1 MNVVLIDNYDSFT
14 NNVAQYLYEVG
25 GESPVI
31 VPNSTPYAYLPL
43 QWADAVV
50 LSPGPGRPSEE
61 ADFGVCA
68 EVIARCGLPVLG
80 ICLGHQ
86 GIAEF
91 FGGTTAHAPEP
102 VHGIVDTV
110 THTATGLFEGLPQ
123 DLPVVRYHSLVST
136 GLPDELEAVAWNADG
151 LVMGLAHRELPV
163 WGVQFHPESI
173 ETQGGHRILSN
184 FLQMASRHVRGGT
197 ASRPALAAPAVRA
210 FEEAG
215 GETRLAL
222 RAVPLPDAGSPEE
235 EFARRYAGDPR
246 AFWLDS
252 ENSEHPEA
260 RLSVMGGGSG
270 AGAVAFSYDLPSR
283 TLTLE
288 GPSGRA
294 AVEGDVFE
302 LLEQVT
308 SAVRVELEPPDGREW
323 PWPFKGGL
331 VGYFGYELQAL
342 TGGSE
347 RFRATTPDA
356 WFLHTREFLL
366 FDHREGRAYLCGTV
380 PPGEPPPGAD
390 GPDGSPGSGDGA
402 RDSHGPG
409 VPDGLDRAAVA
420 FRPGP
425 VHESRLDLRDDEAR
439 YLDKVKRAQ
448 ELIRDGESYE
458 ICLTNRATGLPVASG
473 QEVYARMRRI
483 SPVPYGA
490 YLRFGGTEIL
500 SSSPETFLRAG
511 ADGVVESRP
520 IKGTR
525 PRGAT
530 PSQDEALRRELTES
544 VKDRAE
550 NLMIVDLVRHDL
562 NAVCEPGSVHVPEA
576 FAIESYTSVHQMVS
590 TVRGRLRPGSSALSA
605 VRACFPGGSMTG
617 APKKRTME
625 IIGDLEGEAR
635 GIYSGA
641 LGWLGFDGSLDLN
654 IVIRTVVVE
663 DGTASFG
670 IGGAITSRSSPE
682 EEFEEV
688 LVKASV
694 PYGALRDAPKRQ
706 P

>member
-1 MNVVLIDNYDSFT
+1 MKVVLIDNFDSFT
-14 NNVAQYLYEVG
+14 NNIAQYLYEVSG
-25 GESPVI
+25 HLPVT
-31 VPNSTPYAYLPL
+31 VPNSTPYRHLPL
-43 QWADAVV
+43 QAADAVV
-50 LSPGPGRPSEE
+50 LSPGPGRPSEK

-68 EVIARCGLPVLG
+68 EVVARCRLPVLG
-80 ICLGHQ
+80 VCLGHQ

-102 VHGIVDTV
+102 VHGVVDTV
-110 THTATGLFEGLPQ
+110 THTGTGLFEGLPQ
-123 DLPVVRYHSLVST
+123 DLPVVRYHSLIST
-136 GLPDELEAVAWNADG
+136 ALPEELEAVAWNAEG
-151 LVMGLAHRELPV
+151 LVMALAHRELPL

-173 ETQGGHRILSN
+173 ETQGGHRLLGN
-184 FLQMASRHVRGGT
+184 FLEMASRHGRHGA
-197 ASRPALAAPAVRA
+197 ASRPGPAGRA
-210 FEEAG
+210 FEAVG
-215 GETRLAL
+215 GPTRLAL
-222 RAVPLPDAGSPEE
+222 RAVPLPGAGTPQE
-235 EFARRYAGDPR
+235 EFARRYAGDPC

-252 ENSEHPEA
+252 ENSEHPGA
-260 RLSVMGGGSG
+260 HLSVMGGGNDG
-270 AGAVAFSYDLPSR
+270 GAVSLSYDLASR
-283 TLTLE
+283 TLALE
-288 GPSGRA
+288 GPRGRA
-294 AVEGDVFE
+294 NVEGDLFE

-308 SAVRVELEPPDGREW
+308 AAVELKVPDEREW
-323 PWPFKGGL
+323 PWAFKGGL

-342 TGGSE
+342 TSGAE
-347 RFRATTPDA
+347 RYRSTTPDA

-366 FDHREGRAYLCGTV
+366 FDHRAGRTYLCTSDS
-380 PPGEPPPGAD
+380 PGEAPHEPDAD
-390 GPDGSPGSGDGA
+390 GAAAGSKGTAAARVSGE
-402 RDSHGPG
+402 R
-409 VPDGLDRAAVA
+409 DGLCPQGAA

-425 VHESRLDLRDDEAR
+425 VHESLLELRDDEAG

-458 ICLTNRATGLPVASG
+458 VCLTNRAGGIPVASG
-473 QEVYARMRRI
+473 QDVYRRMRRI

-490 YLRFGGTEIL
+490 YLRFGDTEIL
-500 SSSPETFLRAG
+500 SSSPETFLRVDAE
-511 ADGVVESRP
+511 GVIESRP

-525 PRGAT
+525 PRGGTAA
-530 PSQDEALRRELTES
+530 QDEALRRELRAS

-576 FAIESYTSVHQMVS
+576 FAIESYSSVHQMVS
-590 TVRGRLRPGSSALSA
+590 TVRGRLRPGRCAVCA

-663 DGTASFG
+663 DGVASFG
-670 IGGAITSRSSPE
+670 VGGAITSKSSPE
-682 EEFEEV
+682 EEFEEM

-694 PYGALRDAPKRQ
+694 PYGALRGGPEAQSAR
-706 P
+706 